1 MSVIFKK
8 KIIKCINAWYLQLF
22 VRIMEDFGVE
32 LVKKAV
38 AYGFSE
44 VSNNTNM
51 ISPSDSNI

>member
-1 MSVIFKK
+1 
-8 KIIKCINAWYLQLF
+8 
-22 VRIMEDFGVE
+22 MEDFGVE

-44 VSNNTNM
+44 VSHNTNM

>member
-1 MSVIFKK
+1 MSVIFK